1 LNEIP
6 LSALFGALGVL
17 ILLSAFFSGSETA
30 LMTLNRY
37 RLKHMADSGHRGAL
51 LAAKL
56 LKRPDRLIGL
66 ILLGNNFVNILA
78 SSLSTI
84 IALRL
89 GGEAYIAIAAGI
101 LTLVILIF
109 AEVAPKTLAAMSPE
123 TLAFPASWVYTPLL
137 YVLYPLVWVVN
148 GIANNLLKLLGI
160 RVSDNPEDTLSQE
173 ELRTVVNEA
182 GIMIPANHQKMLLN
196 ILDLEKVTVDDI
208 MIPRNEV
215 DGIDINDPMDEILK
229 VLRETYYTR
238 LPVYQESIDNMLGFI
253 HLRRCMQLMM
263 NGELDKESLQSL
275 IRQPYFIPE
284 GTPLNT
290 QLIHFQREKRR
301 LGLVVDEY
309 GDLQGLVTFA
319 DLLEEIVGEF
329 VTDPLDE
336 LDDVQDMG
344 DGTYL
349 VNGNASI
356 RDLVRSMK
364 WELPTN
370 GPKTFNGLLL
380 EHLESIPE
388 TGISVMIS
396 GYPIEILQTQH
407 NMVKVAKIYPQQ
419 RKTA

>member
-1 LNEIP
+1 
-6 LSALFGALGVL
+6 
-17 ILLSAFFSGSETA
+17 
-30 LMTLNRY
+30 MTLNRY

-109 AEVAPKTLAAMSPE
+109 AEVAPKTLAALSPE

-160 RVSDNPEDTLSQE
+160 HVSDNPKDTLSQE

-196 ILDLEKVTVDDI
+196 ILDLEKMTVDDI

-215 DGIDINDPMDEILK
+215 DGIDINDPMDEILQ
-229 VLRETYYTR
+229 VLRETNYTL
-238 LPVYQESIDNMLGFI
+238 LPVYQESIDNVLGFI

-263 NGELDKESLQSL
+263 NGELDKERLQSL

-301 LGLVVDEY
+301 IGLVVDEY

-356 RDLVRSMK
+356 RDLVRTMK
-364 WELPTN
+364 WDLPTD

-407 NMVKVAKIYPQQ
+407 NMVKVAKVYPQQ
-419 RKTA
+419 RKT

>member
-1 LNEIP
+1 MNEIP
-6 LSALFGALGVL
+6 LSALFGALGFL
-17 ILLSAFFSGSETA
+17 LMLSAFFSGSETA

-51 LAAKL
+51 LAARL

-89 GGEAYIAIAAGI
+89 GGEAYIAVAAGI

-160 RVSDNPEDTLSQE
+160 RVSDNIGDTLSQE
-173 ELRTVVNEA
+173 ELRTVVIEA
-182 GIMIPANHQKMLLN
+182 GAMIPDNHQKMLLN

-208 MIPRNEV
+208 MIPRKEV
-215 DGIDINDPMDEILK
+215 DGIDINDPMDEILQ
-229 VLRETYYTR
+229 VLKETNYTR
-238 LPVYQESIDNMLGFI
+238 LPVYQESIDNILGFI

-263 NGELDKESLQSL
+263 NGELDKERLRTL

-301 LGLVVDEY
+301 IGLVVDEY
-309 GDLQGLVTFA
+309 GDLQGLVTFG

-344 DGTYL
+344 DGAYL

-356 RDLVRSMK
+356 RDLVRTMK
-364 WELPTN
+364 WDLPTD
-370 GPKTFNGLLL
+370 GPKTFNGLLV

-396 GYPIEILQTQH
+396 GYPIEILQTQN
-407 NMVKVAKIYPQQ
+407 NMVKVAKVYPLQ
-419 RKTA
+419 RKV

>member
-1 LNEIP
+1 MNEIP
-6 LSALFGALGVL
+6 LSALFGSLGVL
-17 ILLSAFFSGSETA
+17 LLLSAFFSGSETA

-109 AEVAPKTLAAMSPE
+109 AEVAPKTLAALSPE

-160 RVSDNPEDTLSQE
+160 HVSDNPKDTLSQE

-196 ILDLEKVTVDDI
+196 ILDLEKMTVDDI

-215 DGIDINDPMDEILK
+215 DGIDINDPMDEILQ
-229 VLRETYYTR
+229 VLRETNYTL
-238 LPVYQESIDNMLGFI
+238 LPVYQESIDNVLGFI

-263 NGELDKESLQSL
+263 NGELDKERLQSL

-301 LGLVVDEY
+301 IGLVVDEY

-356 RDLVRSMK
+356 RDLVRTMK
-364 WELPTN
+364 WELPTD

-407 NMVKVAKIYPQQ
+407 NMVKVAKVYPQQ
-419 RKTA
+419 RKT

>member
-1 LNEIP
+1 MNEIP
-6 LSALFGALGVL
+6 LSALFSALGVL

-89 GGEAYIAIAAGI
+89 GGEAYIAVAAGI

-109 AEVAPKTLAAMSPE
+109 AEVAPKTLAALSPE

-137 YVLYPLVWVVN
+137 YVLYPMVWIVN

-160 RVSDNPEDTLSQE
+160 RVSDNIEDTLSQE

-182 GIMIPANHQKMLLN
+182 SAMIPANHQKMLLN

-215 DGIDINDPMDEILK
+215 DGIDINDPMDEILQ
-229 VLRETYYTR
+229 VLRETNYTR
-238 LPVYQESIDNMLGFI
+238 LPVYQESIDNILGFI

-263 NGELDKESLQSL
+263 NGELDKERLRTL

-284 GTPLNT
+284 GTPLNN
-290 QLIHFQREKRR
+290 QLIYFQREKRHI
-301 LGLVVDEY
+301 GLVVDEY
-309 GDLQGLVTFA
+309 GDLQGLVTFG

-329 VTDPLDE
+329 VTDPLDQ
-336 LDDVQDMG
+336 LDDVHDMK

-356 RDLVRSMK
+356 RDLVRTMK
-364 WELPTN
+364 WDLPTD
-370 GPKTFNGLLL
+370 GPKTFNGMIL

-396 GYPIEILQTQH
+396 GYPIEILQTH
-407 NMVKVAKIYPQQ
+407 NNMVKVAKVYPLQ
-419 RKTA
+419 RKT